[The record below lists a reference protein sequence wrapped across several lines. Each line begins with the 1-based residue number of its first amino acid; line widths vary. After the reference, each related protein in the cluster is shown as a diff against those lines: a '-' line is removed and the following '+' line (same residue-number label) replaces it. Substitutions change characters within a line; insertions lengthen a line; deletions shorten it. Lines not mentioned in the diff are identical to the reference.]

1 MAEYLVEWRMDL
13 EETGPVKAAKEAL
26 RVHRDVGSIATIFE
40 VTNKKTGTKFLV
52 DLSEKT
58 CVTVT
63 TANRQ
68 MLGLED
74 RGTGIKS
81 SPAADVGLSNDDQ
94 EVKRDAVVARV
105 WSDDK
110 VFDIKFDAVP
120 WLKEAS
126 DKDIVDL
133 YQINFSRDYPADKV
147 AKFMTDRDERIACL
161 FKYLEALHG
170 KGGMGFEVEVNADQM
185 LLWLKLNKPRL
196 FDRYNEFRIQEEMRG
211 K

>member
-1 MAEYLVEWRMDL
+1 MADYLVEWRVDL
-13 EETGPVKAAKEAL
+13 EATGPKKAAMEAL
-26 RVHRDVGSIATIFE
+26 SMHRDQGSTATVFE

-58 CVTVT
+58 CITVT
-63 TANRQ
+63 NANRQ
-68 MLGLED
+68 MLGLES
-74 RGTGIKS
+74 GTGVRS
-81 SPAADVGLSNDDQ
+81 SPAADVGLSSDNQ
-94 EVKRDAVVARV
+94 EIKRDAVVARV
-105 WSDDK
+105 WSDDN

-126 DKDIVDL
+126 DKDIVNL

-147 AKFMTDRDERIACL
+147 AQFMTDRDERIAGL

-185 LLWLKLNKPRL
+185 LLWLKLNKSRL

>member
-1 MAEYLVEWRMDL
+1 MADYLVEWRVDL
-13 EETGPVKAAKEAL
+13 EATGPKKAAMEAL
-26 RVHRDVGSIATIFE
+26 SMHRDQGSTATVFE
-40 VTNKKTGTKFLV
+40 VTNKKTGAKFLV

-58 CVTVT
+58 CIMVTN
-63 TANRQ
+63 ANRQ
-68 MLGLED
+68 MLGLE
-74 RGTGIKS
+74 RGTGVRS
-81 SPAADVGLSNDDQ
+81 SPAADVGLSSDDQ
-94 EVKRDAVVARV
+94 EIKRDAVVARV

-110 VFDIKFDAVP
+110 AFDIKFDAVP

-147 AKFMTDRDERIACL
+147 AQFMTDRDERIAGL

>member
-1 MAEYLVEWRMDL
+1 MAEYIVEWRMDL

-26 RVHRDVGSIATIFE
+26 RVHRDTGSIATIFE

-74 RGTGIKS
+74 RDTGVKS
-81 SPAADVGLSNDDQ
+81 SPTASVVLSSGNH
-94 EVKRDAVVARV
+94 EIGRDAVVARV
-105 WSDDK
+105 WSDDN

-120 WLKEAS
+120 WLREAS

-147 AKFMTDRDERIACL
+147 AQFMADRDERIAGL
-161 FKYLEALHG
+161 FKYLDALSGG
-170 KGGMGFEVEVNADQM
+170 KGMGFDVEVNADQM

-196 FDRYNEFRIQEEMRG
+196 FDRYNEFRIREEMRG

>member
-1 MAEYLVEWRMDL
+1 MADYLVEWKVDL
-13 EETGPVKAAKEAL
+13 EATGPKKAAMEAL
-26 RVHRDVGSIATIFE
+26 SMHRDQGSTATVFE
-40 VTNKKTGTKFLV
+40 VTNKKTGAKFLV

-58 CVTVT
+58 CVVVT
-63 TANRQ
+63 AANKQ
-68 MLGLED
+68 TLGLED
-74 RGTGIKS
+74 RDTGVRS
-81 SPAADVGLSNDDQ
+81 SPVAGVGLSNGDQ
-94 EVKRDAVVARV
+94 EVRRDAVVARV

-110 VFDIKFDAVP
+110 AFDIKFDAVP

-147 AKFMTDRDERIACL
+147 AQFMADHDERIAGL

-196 FDRYNEFRIQEEMRG
+196 FDRYNEFRIREEMRG